1 MDDSSRDPFTDPV
14 EIQALDTALSRD
26 GLGGLARNHFKIGLG
41 QRKRGFHCE
50 PCPPSL
56 LLFEE
61 RPDTGVGYS

>member
-26 GLGGLARNHFKIGLG
+26 GLGGLRAESFKDRLGSAQARI
-41 QRKRGFHCE
+41 HCE
-50 PCPPSL
+50 SCPPSL
-56 LLFEE
+56 LRFEE